1 VSTAWALYDEALA
14 AGSPLNLVLRAAD
27 GRAWPFPV
35 GRWAAPP
42 DRTDRA
48 LLAHCAG
55 PTLDVG
61 CGPGRLVGAL
71 ALRGVPVLGVD
82 PSPVAVRR
90 ALSQGGIVLRRS
102 VFDRLPGEGR
112 WHRVVLID
120 GNIGIGADV
129 PELLGRIRA
138 LLGPYGRA
146 LVEAEPSTVDEVVEV
161 RLEHPDGRR
170 GVPWRWARVGAP
182 ALRRY
187 ARAAG
192 LAVTAQWY
200 QDGRSVAA
208 LAR

>member
-1 VSTAWALYDEALA
+1 MTAWALYDEALA
-14 AGSPLNLVLRAAD
+14 GGTPPDLVLRAAD

-42 DRTDRA
+42 DRADRA
-48 LLAHCAG
+48 LLARCDG

-71 ALRGVPVLGVD
+71 ARRGVPVLGVD
-82 PSPVAVRR
+82 SSPAAVRS
-90 ALSQGGIVLRRS
+90 ALARGGIALRRS

-112 WHRVVLID
+112 WHRVVLVD

-129 PELLGRIRA
+129 PALLARVRD
-138 LLGPYGRA
+138 LLGPSGHA

-161 RLEHPDGRR
+161 RLEHPDGRC
-170 GVPWRWARVGAP
+170 GEPWRWARVGGP
-182 ALRRY
+182 ALRGY
-187 ARAAG
+187 AAAAG
-192 LAVTAQWY
+192 LGVTAQWH
-200 QDGRSVAA
+200 QDGRSFAV